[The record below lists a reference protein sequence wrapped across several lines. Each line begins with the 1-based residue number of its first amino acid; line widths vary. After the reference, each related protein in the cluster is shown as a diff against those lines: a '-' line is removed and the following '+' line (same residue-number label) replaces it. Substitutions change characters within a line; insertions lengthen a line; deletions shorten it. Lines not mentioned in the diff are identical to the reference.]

1 MIDLA
6 QHDSDYLNIC
16 KYYHAVYN
24 TPAVQAE
31 PTKWQEV
38 GNNSW
43 EPARRLL
50 SFLLYV
56 CMCIWITY

>member
-1 MIDLA
+1 MIELA

-24 TPAVQAE
+24 TPAVQDD

-38 GNNSW
+38 ENN
-43 EPARRLL
+43 LL
-50 SFLLYV
+50 KFSQ
-56 CMCIWITY
+56 